1 MAIGYETMRYAIGVA
16 NTAIGAR
23 ALMSYN
29 SGSSNENVAVGYQAM
44 KGNTGPA
51 PLLRNVAVGSRAG
64 TVLYGGTDNTLL
76 GYRAGDNITSGSFNI
91 IIGSSIPA
99 AAATDSNK
107 LNIGNLIYGDL
118 SANKYVGINQAVPAY
133 ALHVNGDIAYTGA
146 LVDVSDMRRKDNIEP
161 LPPALDKIMALKP
174 VTFVMKAD
182 PKKAVEYGF
191 IAQDVQKIYPAL
203 VKTASDPEQSLSL
216 NYLGLLAPLVK
227 AMQEQQSIID
237 DQKRQIDE
245 LTEMLEKASSDE

>member
-1 MAIGYETMRYAIGVA
+1 MAIGYEAMRYAVGNA
-16 NTAIGAR
+16 NTAIGAY
-23 ALMSYN
+23 ALSSYN
-29 SGSSNENVAVGYQAM
+29 SLGSNENVAVGYKAIQ
-44 KGNTGPA
+44 GIGGPTSI
-51 PLLRNVAVGSRAG
+51 LRNVAVGSSAG
-64 TVLYGGTDNTLL
+64 AVLSSGTDNTLL
-76 GYRAGDNITSGSFNI
+76 GYRAGDNISSGSSNI

-118 SANKYVGINQAVPAY
+118 SVNKYVGVNQAVPAY

-174 VTFVMKAD
+174 VTFVMKDD

-203 VKTASDPEQSLSL
+203 VKTASDPEQLLSL
-216 NYLGLLAPLVK
+216 NYMGLIAPLLK